1 VPALVCA
8 AIFLGLGPLIGPA
21 HFPAWLPRP
30 ITSYVGGQRP
40 MAWFPLFPWA
50 AWALCGI
57 AAGHLWVWASR
68 VEPRARRCF
77 LVSFFLGIGLTS
89 TVGLVRYLDPAIIR
103 YPNEVVQQMG
113 PGIFFHRMG
122 LIATLSGIGFFWC
135 RALKGRFSVLR
146 QLGRTSLLVYWVHI
160 EFCYGSFVF
169 PLRGR
174 FHLLGALLLVLTL
187 TAMMLGL
194 SLAKTHYSRGAVSW
208 VRERFRR
215 PGLA

>member
-1 VPALVCA
+1 V
-8 AIFLGLGPLIGPA
+8 FLGLGPSIGPA

-30 ITSYVGGQRP
+30 LTSYLGGQRP

-50 AWALCGI
+50 AWALGGV
-57 AAGHLWVWASR
+57 AVGHLWVWAHRDERR
-68 VEPRARRCF
+68 VRRCF
-77 LVSFFLGIGLTS
+77 LLSFFLGIGLTS
-89 TVGLVRYLDPAIIR
+89 IVGLVRYLDPTIIR

-113 PGIFFHRMG
+113 PGIFFHRLG
-122 LIATLSGIGFFWC
+122 LIAALGAIGFAWC
-135 RALKGRFSVLR
+135 RILKGRFSVLR

-160 EFCYGSFVF
+160 EFCYGNFVF

-174 FHLLGALLLVLTL
+174 FHLLGAGLLVLTL

-194 SLAKTHYSRGAVSW
+194 SLAKTHHGRGVVDW
-208 VRERFRR
+208 LRERFRR